1 MVIIPQWY
9 GRFGNNV
16 IQMLHALYYSMING
30 HRLIIAP
37 PHKYLNNL
45 IEVRK
50 HNYNNLKIVI
60 NRFFYIEQLSISS
73 PDVQTLKIIAN
84 EFKKIIIKKKYL
96 SLLYYNKNQVLSDVT
111 MHVRGGD
118 VFSPNPPKNYLQP
131 PLYYYL
137 YASNLYSKS
146 ILVKEDRSNPVVDKM
161 IYHGIQDV
169 SSDFISDMS
178 ILINSKCLVMS
189 YSTLSFV
196 AYLLSD
202 SIQTVYIPDYHFRN
216 KELWPIEHTINL
228 VKLPNYL
235 ENGSWLNTNEQRKMM
250 VNYKYL

>member
-73 PDVQTLKIIAN
+73 PDVQTFVNHCKRI
-84 EFKKIIIKKKYL
+84 
-96 SLLYYNKNQVLSDVT
+96 Q
-111 MHVRGGD
+111 
-118 VFSPNPPKNYLQP
+118 KNY
-131 PLYYYL
+131 Y
-137 YASNLYSKS
+137 KKE
-146 ILVKEDRSNPVVDKM
+146 ILV
-161 IYHGIQDV
+161 I
-169 SSDFISDMS
+169 
-178 ILINSKCLVMS
+178 
-189 YSTLSFV
+189 TL
-196 AYLLSD
+196 L
-202 SIQTVYIPDYHFRN
+202 Q
-216 KELWPIEHTINL
+216 
-228 VKLPNYL
+228 
-235 ENGSWLNTNEQRKMM
+235 
-250 VNYKYL
+250 